1 METVKG
7 VVMDD
12 DDDDTQQYV
21 TARERA
27 FEHTFYQIVRNRT
40 LEEVAR
46 EIEGMKAFGNDTIA
60 SFTLHIRNMKK

>member
-1 METVKG
+1 MAIVKRI
-7 VVMDD
+7 VMD

-21 TARERA
+21 IARERA
-27 FEHTFYQIVRNRT
+27 FEHAFYQIVRNRT
-40 LEEVAR
+40 LEEVAQ